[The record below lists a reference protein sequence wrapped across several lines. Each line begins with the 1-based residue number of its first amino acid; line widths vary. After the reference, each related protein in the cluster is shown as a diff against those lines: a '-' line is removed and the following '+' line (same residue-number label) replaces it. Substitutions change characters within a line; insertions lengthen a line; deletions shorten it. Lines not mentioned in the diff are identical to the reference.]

1 MIHLTQR
8 RGCIDF
14 VRSSVRA
21 QDVSGGRGAAGRPE
35 PRPDSEPGGSPKSRR
50 DQVCLGLGWSRAQF
64 LPLRKPDTLADAP
77 PRCWTQRR
85 RRHEG
90 AAGWPPGRG
99 PACPAAR
106 PAARR
111 GLPRSPWR
119 APSARWRRTPARH
132 SSRGWLP
139 ARHNVSTVGKRQ
151 KDHHP
156 GRLAASVPSERD
168 TTHKRAGVHLHG
180 DGGGMLGHAA
190 VRQVDGRCARARAE
204 CHRRRRAPAV
214 NGRCCGRMR
223 GSGGMMRPGA
233 GSHFAGQHGHSGK
246 PGGHPHP
253 PRWPRPAAEL
263 GHILCRHVATSP

>member
-1 MIHLTQR
+1 MR
-8 RGCIDF
+8 PDGPN
-14 VRSSVRA
+14 RA
-21 QDVSGGRGAAGRPE
+21 
-35 PRPDSEPGGSPKSRR
+35 PDSESGGSPKSRR
-50 DQVCLGLGWSRAQF
+50 DQMGLE
-64 LPLRKPDTLADAP
+64 
-77 PRCWTQRR
+77 RR
-85 RRHEG
+85 
-90 AAGWPPGRG
+90 PV
-99 PACPAAR
+99 PAAR
-106 PAARR
+106 PATRP
-111 GLPRSPWR
+111 GLPRSRWR
-119 APSARWRRTPARH
+119 ATSARWRRTPDRH
-132 SSRGWLP
+132 RSRGWLP